1 MVMDV
6 PDHPTTAPSMAAV
19 KREKNRESMFL
30 LVTVRF
36 EGIRDPI
43 SARVRNI
50 SVGGMMID
58 STVIRK
64 KGHRIVAELKNI
76 GEVTGHVAWST
87 ELALLQRPQPLLR
100 QSSGAVLGS
109 ICANRRF
116 QPFCA
121 HALPFLSGAVL
132 LLRVLQLSSFR
143 DRDCDQLPI
152 GWLLPDQPLF
162 QRPLPARLRHPA
174 RFAPNSRL

>member
-1 MVMDV
+1 MDV

-19 KREKNRESMFL
+19 KRETNRESMFL

-36 EGIRDPI
+36 EGVRDPI

-58 STVIRK
+58 SAVIRQ

-87 ELALLQRPQPLLR
+87 ETRMGIAFDEEIDPKLARQPVGVAPKAPAFLAPINGRRPGLNLR
-100 QSSGAVLGS
+100 
-109 ICANRRF
+109 
-116 QPFCA
+116 
-121 HALPFLSGAVL
+121 
-132 LLRVLQLSSFR
+132 
-143 DRDCDQLPI
+143 
-152 GWLLPDQPLF
+152 
-162 QRPLPARLRHPA
+162 
-174 RFAPNSRL
+174 